1 MDRRWLARLLL
12 LVTGVAAG
20 FLGTASFAL
29 GTCHSSGGFCA
40 DEFSSTH
47 VTGYA
52 GGALLLATATGLVA
66 AALSLRLRAP
76 WCRERS
82 PAWPSL
88 WRPPCWRCPDG
99 EVP

>member
-66 AALSLRLRAP
+66 AALSLRLRAALV
-76 WCRERS
+76 S
-82 PAWPSL
+82 GAVAGVAVAVAAAL
-88 WRPPCWRCPDG
+88 L
-99 EVP
+99 EVS